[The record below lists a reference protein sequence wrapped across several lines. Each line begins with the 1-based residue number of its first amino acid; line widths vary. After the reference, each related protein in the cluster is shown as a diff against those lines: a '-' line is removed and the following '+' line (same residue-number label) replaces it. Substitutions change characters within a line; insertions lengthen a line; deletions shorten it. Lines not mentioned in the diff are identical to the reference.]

1 MPDESSTTYCE
12 ISRALQ
18 AYQAVFF
25 AIVLA
30 IFLALAGFLASMAPS
45 VRISSALAFLLL
57 AFLALPFFAAW
68 AVEIFFIRKT
78 FRFSL
83 QKGFLFVRSGSI
95 NPNYEIVPYENVQD
109 AQVSQG
115 IFERMFGIANVYVST
130 PAGTAPVFGIKLA
143 SAQEFR
149 KDLLALAKMHRGMA
163 E

>member
-1 MPDESSTTYCE
+1 PS
-12 ISRALQ
+12 
-18 AYQAVFF
+18 AY
-25 AIVLA
+25 AI
-30 IFLALAGFLASMAPS
+30 LAGPL
-45 VRISSALAFLLL
+45 
-57 AFLALPFFAAW
+57 LALPFFLAW
-68 AVEIFFIRKT
+68 AAEIIFIRKT

-115 IFERMFGIANVYVST
+115 IFERIFGIANVYVST
-130 PAGTAPVFGIKLA
+130 PAGTVPVFGIKLE